1 MKKQFNRLILTVC
14 AAVVLS
20 ISAYAAP
27 KMLVPGGGT
36 VGIKLNTK
44 GVLVTGFEDGSAAK
58 AAGMKKGDII
68 TRVDGSRI
76 HTAEELK
83 EQVHGQQMVL
93 TVLRNG
99 AETEFCVE
107 PKTGRLGTYVRDSVA
122 GIGTLTYYDP
132 ETGAFG
138 ALGHGV
144 NDVHSSALIPVED
157 GMLVGAAVH
166 EVQKGKCGKPGE
178 LKGKLDPA
186 EILGNI
192 EKNCE
197 YGLYGTLTR
206 PVCDKALPLAQ
217 ADEVQTGKA
226 TILSTV
232 SGNETKEYDVQILRV
247 YPDGNKT
254 GRNML
259 VKITDRELLKTT
271 GGIVQGMSGSPI
283 IQDGKIV
290 GAVTHVLVND
300 PTKGYGI
307 FIENM
312 LAAAG

>member
-1 MKKQFNRLILTVC
+1 MKKQFIRLIVSVC
-14 AAVVLS
+14 AAAALS
-20 ISAYAAP
+20 ITAYAAP
-27 KMLVPGGGT
+27 KMLIPGGST

-44 GVLVTGFEDGSAAK
+44 GVLVTGFEEGSAAK
-58 AAGMKKGDII
+58 AAGMKKGDLI
-68 TRVDGSRI
+68 TQVNGDQI
-76 HTAEELK
+76 HTAAELK
-83 EQVHGQQMVL
+83 EQVGAQQLIL
-93 TVLRNG
+93 TVWRNG
-99 AETEFCVE
+99 TKAEFCVE

-144 NDVHSSALIPVED
+144 SDVHSSALIPVED

-166 EVQKGKCGKPGE
+166 EVQKGKSGKPGE
-178 LKGKLDPA
+178 LKGKLDA
-186 EILGNI
+186 DVILGSV
-192 EKNCE
+192 EKNCG
-197 YGLYGTLTR
+197 YGLYGTLTQ
-206 PVCDKALPLAQ
+206 PVSAKALPLA
-217 ADEVQTGKA
+217 APDEVQTGKA

-247 YPDGNKT
+247 YPDAHKT

-259 VKITDRELLKTT
+259 VRITDRELLQTT

-283 IQDGKIV
+283 IQNGKLV
-290 GAVTHVLVND
+290 GALTHVLVND
-300 PTKGYGI
+300 PTRGYGI

-312 LAAAG
+312 LDAAG